1 MKRLDESKK
10 TAAVTTKMD
19 AFHADIVNEVAA
31 AVDSNDVLIVGMKQN
46 PVVRK
51 AKKQLDNLSVKYAY
65 LEYGSYSARWKDRLA
80 LKIWAGWP
88 TFPMIFVKGTLIGGS
103 DDLKALVDSG
113 EFDKLRA

>member
-10 TAAVTTKMD
+10 LAAVTTKMD
-19 AFHADIVNEVAA
+19 AYHVDVVNEVAA
-31 AVDSNDVLIVGMKQN
+31 AVDANEVLIVGMKQN
-46 PVVRK
+46 PFPRR
-51 AKKQLDNLSVKYAY
+51 AKKLLDGLSVEYAY

-88 TFPMIFVKGTLIGGS
+88 TFPMIFVKGTLVGGF

-113 EFDKLRA
+113 EFNKLRA